1 MKPCRADVTGSDLQ
15 VFSSTE
21 LTNAIVKAI
30 QAGHVSAIGS
40 TDINTNLV
48 YTINPRVHTDLDG
61 NPIDIVGNAS
71 NKRNE
76 FSLVLIS
83 IQSLG

>member
-1 MKPCRADVTGSDLQ
+1 MKPRRADVTGSDLQ

-30 QAGHVSAIGS
+30 QAGYVSAIGS

-48 YTINPRVHTDLDG
+48 YTINPRVHTNLEG
-61 NPIDIVGNAS
+61 KLINIVGNAS
-71 NKRNE
+71 NTRMSSCL
-76 FSLVLIS
+76 FALVSNL
-83 IQSLG
+83 